1 MSNRAKILLSV
12 FTGLLFI
19 LNVMS
24 ETITNGI
31 ISKAYY
37 PYKGVV
43 VVLDSGHGGKDDG
56 ARNDGVKEQD
66 LNLEITLKLKE
77 QLEGLGMKVILTRED
92 GNDLASASATN
103 RKKEDMLNRVNIINQ
118 KRVDFFIS
126 IHMNA
131 YADSSVKGSQIFYD
145 KGDEDSHLFASKI
158 QERIV
163 KVSNSKM
170 EVKTGDYYILKN
182 SNKIGIL
189 LECGFISNA
198 EDRKNLSDSAYQ
210 EELCKAIKQG
220 MMDFLKEVYE

>member
-12 FTGLLFI
+12 FTGLLLI

-56 ARNDGVKEQD
+56 ARNSGVKEQD

-92 GNDLASASATN
+92 GNDLASADANN

-118 KRVDFFIS
+118 KKVDFFIS
-126 IHMNA
+126 VHMNA

-158 QERIV
+158 QEQIV
-163 KVSNSKM
+163 KVTNSKM

-198 EDRKNLSDSAYQ
+198 EDRENLSDSAYQ

>member
-56 ARNDGVKEQD
+56 ARNSGVNEQD

-92 GNDLASASATN
+92 GNDLASADASN

-118 KRVDFFIS
+118 KKVDFFIS
-126 IHMNA
+126 VHMNA

-158 QERIV
+158 QEQIV
-163 KVSNSKM
+163 KVTNSKM

-198 EDRKNLSDSAYQ
+198 EDRENLSDSAYQ

>member
-56 ARNDGVKEQD
+56 ARNSGVNEQD

-92 GNDLASASATN
+92 GNDLASADASN

-118 KRVDFFIS
+118 KKVDFFIS
-126 IHMNA
+126 VHMNA

-158 QERIV
+158 QEQIV
-163 KVSNSKM
+163 KVTNSKM

-198 EDRKNLSDSAYQ
+198 EDRENLSDSAYQ
-210 EELCKAIKQG
+210 ETLCKAIKQG

>member
-12 FTGLLFI
+12 FTGLLII

-31 ISKAYY
+31 ISKAYH
-37 PYKGVV
+37 PYKGIV

-56 ARNDGVKEQD
+56 ARNSGVKEQD
-66 LNLEITLKLKE
+66 LNLKITLKLKE

-92 GNDLASASATN
+92 GNDLASADASN

-118 KRVDFFIS
+118 KKVDFFIS
-126 IHMNA
+126 VHMNA
-131 YADSSVKGSQIFYD
+131 YADSTVKGSQIFYD

-158 QERIV
+158 QEQIV
-163 KVSNSKM
+163 KVTNSKM

-198 EDRKNLSDSAYQ
+198 EDRENLSDSAYQ

>member
-56 ARNDGVKEQD
+56 ARNSGVKEQD

-92 GNDLASASATN
+92 GNDLASADASN

-118 KRVDFFIS
+118 KKVDFFIS
-126 IHMNA
+126 VHMNA

-158 QERIV
+158 QEQIV
-163 KVSNSKM
+163 KVTNSKM

-198 EDRKNLSDSAYQ
+198 EDRENLSDSAYQ

>member
-56 ARNDGVKEQD
+56 ARNSGVKEQD

-92 GNDLASASATN
+92 GNDLASADASN
-103 RKKEDMLNRVNIINQ
+103 RKKEDMLNRVNIIN
-118 KRVDFFIS
+118 KKKVDFFIS
-126 IHMNA
+126 VHMNA

-158 QERIV
+158 QEQIV
-163 KVSNSKM
+163 KVTNSKM

-198 EDRKNLSDSAYQ
+198 EDRENLSDSAYQ

>member
-12 FTGLLFI
+12 FTGLLLI
-19 LNVMS
+19 LNIMS
-24 ETITNGI
+24 ERITNGI

-56 ARNDGVKEQD
+56 ARSNGVKEQD

-77 QLEGLGMKVILTRED
+77 QLEGLGMKVILTRAD
-92 GNDLASASATN
+92 GNDLASDDATN

-118 KRVDFFIS
+118 KKVDFFIS

-131 YADSSVKGSQIFYD
+131 YADTSVKGSQIFYD
-145 KGDEDSHLFASKI
+145 NGDVDSHLFASKI

-163 KVSNSKM
+163 KVTNSKM

-198 EDRKNLSDSAYQ
+198 EDRKNLSNSTYQ
-210 EELCKAIKQG
+210 MDLCKAIKLG